1 MDCALNVRLIRSGR
15 IIQEFIVLPDA
26 DISEPETDSDDDQ
39 RSSSV
44 VESSAELTSEDEE
57 TETFRKTEFRWKKR
71 IMPPIDATFK
81 KQHLVLHA
89 LCENKQYFHL
99 TLLNHIVE
107 QSHVYAAQCNS
118 NFQITESEL
127 ETFLGTLLKM
137 GLVPKPRYSMYWSTV
152 VRCDAIAD
160 AGSGRYCVT
169 FILMAT
175 VKRCSTEKAHAMI
188 DFSKYDL

>member
-15 IIQEFIVLPDA
+15 IMQELIVLPDA

-81 KQHLVLHA
+81 ETASGSSCA
-89 LCENKQYFHL
+89 LREQVEYFRQYFHL
-99 TLLNHIVE
+99 TLLNLIVK

-118 NFQITESEL
+118 NFQITESE
-127 ETFLGTLLKM
+127 
-137 GLVPKPRYSMYWSTV
+137 
-152 VRCDAIAD
+152 
-160 AGSGRYCVT
+160 
-169 FILMAT
+169 
-175 VKRCSTEKAHAMI
+175 
-188 DFSKYDL
+188 